1 MIKIILVPVG
11 GSDSD
16 PVVFET
22 ARVVAQPFA
31 AHLDF
36 FHVRVGVGEAAE
48 HTPYMEFARGEAL
61 RSTLNLLNEEASHR
75 SVGAERHV
83 RDFCDQWRI
92 PMVEIPAPGAT
103 VSASYCAESGHA
115 QERLTARARHSD
127 LVVMARSTR
136 ANGLPPDLLE
146 TVLRQTGRPV
156 LLVGN
161 GQPAR
166 LTGTMMVCWKD
177 APEPSRAL
185 AAALPLLRQADRV
198 VVVTVDEH
206 GGTAPSGPEGVVRHL
221 AWHGIRA
228 DALVVPA
235 AGRATAEALESAA
248 QTCGAGLLVMG
259 CYGQGRTHEIL
270 FGSATRAIIGNAELP
285 IFLLH

>member
-1 MIKIILVPVG
+1 MIKLILVPVG
-11 GSDSD
+11 GSESD

-22 ARVVAQPFA
+22 ARGVAQPFA

-61 RSTLNLLNEEASHR
+61 RNTMNLLSEEARHR
-75 SVGAERHV
+75 SVDGERHV

-92 PMVEIPAPGAT
+92 PIVEIPAPGAT
-103 VSASYCAESGHA
+103 VSASYTEESGHA
-115 QERLTARARHSD
+115 PERLIEHARHSD

-136 ANGLPPDLLE
+136 ANGLPHDLLE
-146 TVLRQTGRPV
+146 SVLRQTGRPV
-156 LLVGN
+156 LLTAT
-161 GQPAR
+161 GQPVR

-177 APEPSRAL
+177 APEPARAL
-185 AAALPLLRQADRV
+185 AAALPLLGQAERV

-206 GGTAPSGPEGVVRHL
+206 GAAAAHGPEGVVRHL

-235 AGRATAEALESAA
+235 SGRSTAEALESAA
-248 QTCGAGLLVMG
+248 QGCGAGLLVMG
-259 CYGQGRTHEIL
+259 CYGQGRAHEIL
-270 FGSATRAIIGNAELP
+270 FGSSTQAIMAKAELP